1 MAAMLLSLRFIGVV
15 AGVAFLV
22 WGLGQIP
29 TPQIMLSA
37 VGEWPVVAYQV
48 ANYFG
53 VTAALKIYISFIIMK
68 ASITA
73 LFAVARMF

>member
-1 MAAMLLSLRFIGVV
+1 MAAMLLSLRFIGVL

-29 TPQIMLSA
+29 MSQAILSGA
-37 VGEWPVVAYQV
+37 GAWPVVAYQV

-53 VTAALKIYISFIIMK
+53 VTAAMKIYISFIIMR
-68 ASITA
+68 AAINA
-73 LFAVARMF
+73 LFTVARMF

>member
-1 MAAMLLSLRFIGVV
+1 MPALLLSLRFMGVL

-29 TPQIMLSA
+29 MPQAILTGA
-37 VGEWPVVAYQV
+37 GAWPVVAYQV

-53 VTAALKIYISFIIMK
+53 VTVALKIYISFIIMR
-68 ASITA
+68 AAVNA
-73 LFAVARMF
+73 LFTVARMF